1 MSIADKIF
9 KDTCSKIIENED
21 IKYES
26 RAVWP
31 DTGEKAYTIKTFGVI
46 NRYNLQDEFP
56 AITLRETN
64 IKLAFDELLWIWQIK
79 SNNIRSLH
87 SKIWDQWADSKG
99 FIGKAYGYQMSQQYL
114 HHKFTHDDIQSQTDF
129 FYPSYNIKTVN
140 GVKWVSLD
148 QVDGI
153 LWDLKNNP
161 FSRRMVTNI
170 YNHKD
175 LHEMNLYPCAYS
187 MTFNCSK
194 VPNSNK
200 LLLNGILNQR
210 SQDMLVANNWNVC
223 QYALLL
229 MMIAQCCDMIP
240 GELIHVISDCH
251 IYDRHIPLIKELISR
266 NEYDAPHV
274 YLSPYRNDFY
284 SFGTCDLFIEQYRTG
299 AQIKKIPVAV

>member
-9 KDTCSKIIENED
+9 KSTCNKILENESV
-21 IKYES
+21 KYES
-26 RAVWP
+26 RAIWP
-31 DTGEKAYTIKTFGVI
+31 DTGERAYTIKTFGVV
-46 NRYNLQDEFP
+46 NRYNLQEEFP

-79 SNNIRSLH
+79 SNNIRSLK
-87 SKIWDQWADSKG
+87 SKIWDQWADDEG
-99 FIGKAYGYQMSQQYL
+99 FIGKSYGYQLSQSYL
-114 HHKFTHDDIQSQTDF
+114 HHKFTHNDVQSQIDF
-129 FYPSYNIKTVN
+129 LYPSYEIKVVD

-148 QVDGI
+148 QVDGV

-161 FSRRMVTNI
+161 FSRRIVTNI

-175 LHEMNLYPCAYS
+175 LHAMNLYPCAYS

-194 VPNSNK
+194 MLNSNK
-200 LLLNGILNQR
+200 LILNGILNQR

-223 QYALLL
+223 QYALLII
-229 MMIAQCCDMIP
+229 MIAQCLDMVP

-266 NEYDAPHV
+266 TEYEAPNV
-274 YLSPYRNDFY
+274 YLSPRIKSFY
-284 SFGTCDLFIEQYRTG
+284 SFGTCDLFVEQYKTG
-299 AQIKKIPVAV
+299 TQIKKIPVAV

>member
-9 KDTCSKIIENED
+9 KSTCNKILENESV
-21 IKYES
+21 KYES
-26 RAVWP
+26 RAIWP
-31 DTGEKAYTIKTFGVI
+31 DTGERAYTIKTFGVV
-46 NRYNLQDEFP
+46 NRYNLQEEFP

-79 SNNIRSLH
+79 SNNIRSLK
-87 SKIWDQWADSKG
+87 SKIWDQWADDEG
-99 FIGKAYGYQMSQQYL
+99 FIGKSYGYQLSQSYL
-114 HHKFTHDDIQSQTDF
+114 HHKFTHNDVQSQIDF
-129 FYPSYNIKTVN
+129 LYPSYEIKVVD

-148 QVDGI
+148 QVDGV

-161 FSRRMVTNI
+161 FSRRIVTNI

-175 LHEMNLYPCAYS
+175 LHAMNLYPCAYS

-194 VPNSNK
+194 MLNSNK
-200 LLLNGILNQR
+200 LILNGILNQR

-223 QYALLL
+223 QYALLII
-229 MMIAQCCDMIP
+229 MIAQCLDMVP

-266 NEYDAPHV
+266 TEYEAPNV
-274 YLSPYRNDFY
+274 YLSPRIKSFY
-284 SFGTCDLFIEQYRTG
+284 SFGTCDLVVEQYKTG
-299 AQIKKIPVAV
+299 TQIKKIPVAV

>member
-9 KDTCSKIIENED
+9 KSTCNKILENESV
-21 IKYES
+21 KYES
-26 RAVWP
+26 RAIWP
-31 DTGEKAYTIKTFGVI
+31 DTGERAYTIKTFGVV
-46 NRYNLQDEFP
+46 NRYNLQEEFP

-79 SNNIRSLH
+79 SNNIHSLK
-87 SKIWDQWADSKG
+87 SKIWDQWADDEG
-99 FIGKAYGYQMSQQYL
+99 FIGKSYGYQLSQSYL
-114 HHKFTHDDIQSQTDF
+114 HHKFTHNDVQSQIDF
-129 FYPSYNIKTVN
+129 LYPSYEIKVVD

-148 QVDGI
+148 QVDGV

-161 FSRRMVTNI
+161 FSRRIVTNI

-175 LHEMNLYPCAYS
+175 LHAMNLYPCAYS

-194 VPNSNK
+194 ILNSNK
-200 LLLNGILNQR
+200 LILNGILNQR

-223 QYALLL
+223 QYALL
-229 MMIAQCCDMIP
+229 MIMIAQCLDMVP

-266 NEYDAPHV
+266 TEYEAPNV
-274 YLSPYRNDFY
+274 YLSPHIKSFY
-284 SFGTCDLFIEQYRTG
+284 SFGTCDLFVEQYKTG
-299 AQIKKIPVAV
+299 TQIKKIPVAV

>member
-9 KDTCSKIIENED
+9 KSTCNKILENESV
-21 IKYES
+21 KYES
-26 RAVWP
+26 RAIWP
-31 DTGEKAYTIKTFGVI
+31 DTGERAYTIKTFGVV
-46 NRYNLQDEFP
+46 NRYNLQEEFP

-79 SNNIRSLH
+79 SNNIHSLK
-87 SKIWDQWADSKG
+87 SKIWDQWADDEG
-99 FIGKAYGYQMSQQYL
+99 FIGKSYGYQLSQSYL
-114 HHKFTHDDIQSQTDF
+114 HHKFTHNDVQSQIDF
-129 FYPSYNIKTVN
+129 LYPSYEIKVVD

-148 QVDGI
+148 QVDGV

-161 FSRRMVTNI
+161 FSRRIVTNI

-175 LHEMNLYPCAYS
+175 LHAMNLYPCAYS

-194 VPNSNK
+194 MLNSNK
-200 LLLNGILNQR
+200 LILNGILNQR

-223 QYALLL
+223 QYALL
-229 MMIAQCCDMIP
+229 MIMIAQCLDMVP

-266 NEYDAPHV
+266 TEYEAPNV
-274 YLSPYRNDFY
+274 YLSPRIKSFY
-284 SFGTCDLFIEQYRTG
+284 SFGTCDLFVEQYKTG
-299 AQIKKIPVAV
+299 TQIKKIPVAV

>member
-9 KDTCSKIIENED
+9 KSTCNKILENESV
-21 IKYES
+21 KYES
-26 RAVWP
+26 RAIWP
-31 DTGEKAYTIKTFGVI
+31 DTGERAYTIKTFGVV
-46 NRYNLQDEFP
+46 NRYNLQEEFP

-79 SNNIRSLH
+79 SNNIRSLK
-87 SKIWDQWADSKG
+87 SKIWDQWADDKG
-99 FIGKAYGYQMSQQYL
+99 FIGKSYGYQLSQSYL
-114 HHKFTHDDIQSQTDF
+114 HHKFTHNDAQLQTDF
-129 FYPSYNIKTVN
+129 LYPSYEIKVVD

-148 QVDGI
+148 QVDGV

-161 FSRRMVTNI
+161 FSRRIVTNI

-175 LHEMNLYPCAYS
+175 LHAMNLYPCAYS

-194 VPNSNK
+194 MLNSNK
-200 LLLNGILNQR
+200 LILNGILNQR

-223 QYALLL
+223 QYALLII
-229 MMIAQCCDMIP
+229 MIAQCLDMVP

-266 NEYDAPHV
+266 TEYKAPNV
-274 YLSPYRNDFY
+274 YLSPRIKSFY
-284 SFGTCDLFIEQYRTG
+284 SFGTCDLFVEQYKTG
-299 AQIKKIPVAV
+299 TQIKKIPVAV

>member
-9 KDTCSKIIENED
+9 KSTCNKIIENESV
-21 IKYES
+21 KYES
-26 RAVWP
+26 RAIWP
-31 DTGEKAYTIKTFGVI
+31 DTGERAYTIKTFGVV
-46 NRYNLQDEFP
+46 NRYNLQEEFP

-79 SNNIRSLH
+79 SNNIHSLK
-87 SKIWDQWADSKG
+87 SKIWDQWADDEG
-99 FIGKAYGYQMSQQYL
+99 FIGKSYGYQLSQSYL
-114 HHKFTHDDIQSQTDF
+114 HHKFTHNDVQSQIDF
-129 FYPSYNIKTVN
+129 LYPSYEIKVVD

-148 QVDGI
+148 QVDGV

-161 FSRRMVTNI
+161 FSRRIVTNI

-175 LHEMNLYPCAYS
+175 LHAMNLYPCAYS

-194 VPNSNK
+194 MLNSNK
-200 LLLNGILNQR
+200 LILNGILNQR

-223 QYALLL
+223 QYALL
-229 MMIAQCCDMIP
+229 MIMIAQCLDMVP

-266 NEYDAPHV
+266 TEYEAPNV
-274 YLSPYRNDFY
+274 YLSPHIKSFY
-284 SFGTCDLFIEQYRTG
+284 SFGTCDLFVEQYKTG
-299 AQIKKIPVAV
+299 TQIKKIPVAV